1 MTTLFLLIAF
11 VSTGPRDTEITVAA
25 SYPTRQQCSERAIDL
40 HALTNKSPFRTEKY
54 VCAEWR
60 RP

>member
-11 VSTGPRDTEITVAA
+11 VATGPRDTEITVAA
-25 SYPTRQQCSERAIDL
+25 SYPTRQQCSDRAVDL
-40 HALTNKSPFRTEKY
+40 HARTNKSPVRTEKY

-60 RP
+60 R

>member
-1 MTTLFLLIAF
+1 

-40 HALTNKSPFRTEKY
+40 HSMTQKDPFKKERFF
-54 VCAEWR
+54 CAEWR

>member
-25 SYPTRQQCSERAIDL
+25 FYPTRQQCSERAIDL

-60 RP
+60 R

>member
-11 VSTGPRDTEITVAA
+11 VSTGPRDTEISVAA
-25 SYPTRQQCSERAIDL
+25 SYPTRQQCSDRAIDL

-60 RP
+60 R